1 MECASMLAVSK
12 YRNIPFIQ
20 FLFGADNL
28 STDTWDKRDLETV
41 GFSNPEKYMVLAF
54 ECGIAL

>member
-1 MECASMLAVSK
+1 MLAVSK
-12 YRNIPFIQ
+12 YRNIHFIQ

-28 STDTWDKRDLETV
+28 STDTWDKRDLETA
-41 GFSNPEKYMVLAF
+41 GLSDTEKYMILAF

>member
-1 MECASMLAVSK
+1 MLAVSK

-28 STDTWDKRDLETV
+28 STDTWDKRDLETA
-41 GFSNPEKYMVLAF
+41 GLSDTEKYMILAF